1 MFAFAIWDVRRREV
15 FLARDRVGKKPLYY
29 ASTSERFWFA
39 SEPKSILQD
48 PTVGMEVD
56 PQAID
61 AYMTFSYVPAPMTG
75 FTRIHK
81 LPGGHYLRVTADH
94 IDEREYWD
102 WDFQETSST
111 TSATPVASDLDGLVE
126 TPLVEKLRDLLKE
139 AVQVRLMSEVP
150 LGAFLSGGVDSSSIV
165 ALMTQLM
172 SHRVRTT
179 SIGFDYQR
187 FNELAYAQQIAN
199 EFGTDHVAHTVKA
212 DTIGVLEKIAWHLD
226 EPFGDPSVV
235 PTYYL
240 SQHTRRRVTVAL
252 SGDGGDEVF
261 GGYDFR
267 YVPTQAEVRL
277 RRKLFDPVCR
287 PIFSALA
294 AIYPRGSWLPR
305 SIRLKTIFRNLS
317 VSTEMAHAHDISFVA
332 TDLRKRLYR
341 PEFTVQLGGFSPEDL
356 VLSLFRKT
364 HARHWL
370 DRALYVDAK
379 FYMQND
385 VLTKVDRMSM
395 ANSLEVRS
403 PLLDQKIMDFMASV
417 PASLKLKGNR
427 GKHILKEAMKSQ
439 LPSGIINR
447 PKQGFSIPVG
457 EWLRSGCRDYVA
469 DWLFAQNAFIYTYLR
484 PSFVQ
489 KLWTAHQ
496 RGADYSSELW
506 TLLMLELWG
515 TSYRHSVRGEAVPPI
530 ASSRPGAR
538 THHKRSPRP

>member
-1 MFAFAIWDVRRREV
+1 
-15 FLARDRVGKKPLYY
+15 
-29 ASTSERFWFA
+29 
-39 SEPKSILQD
+39 
-48 PTVGMEVD
+48 MEVD